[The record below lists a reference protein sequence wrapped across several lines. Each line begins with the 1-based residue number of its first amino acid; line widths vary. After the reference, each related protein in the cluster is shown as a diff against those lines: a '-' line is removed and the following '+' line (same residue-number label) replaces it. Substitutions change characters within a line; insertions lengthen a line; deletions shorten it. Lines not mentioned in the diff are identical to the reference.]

1 MSEKNESPADVVR
14 ALYAALGEGDIKGV
28 LARMAPDVIID
39 EPNRLPYGG
48 VHRGREAFAEA
59 VLGGIT
65 AHADFTIT
73 GADVFEGPAGIVG
86 RLTGTLKARSSGE
99 EYALTLVEIHR
110 VEDGLVQEIDVYTKN
125 PEGVAEFFAHAESG
139 AADHSG

>member
-1 MSEKNESPADVVR
+1 MSKQNESPVDVVR
-14 ALYAALGEGDIKGV
+14 AMYAALGEGDVKGV

-73 GADVFEGPAGIVG
+73 GTDVFEGPAGIVG

-110 VEDGLVQEIDVYTKN
+110 VEDGLVREIDVYTKN
-125 PEGVAEFFAHAESG
+125 PEGVAEFFAHAESH
-139 AADHSG
+139 HSG

>member
-1 MSEKNESPADVVR
+1 MSDRTESPADVVR
-14 ALYAALGEGDIKGV
+14 ALYAALSEGDVKGV
-28 LARMAPDVIID
+28 LARLAPDVIID

-59 VLGGIT
+59 ILGGMT
-65 AHADFTIT
+65 AHADLTIT
-73 GADVFEGPAGIVG
+73 GTDIFEGPTGIVG

-99 EYALTLVEIHR
+99 EYLLTLVEVHR

-125 PEGVAEFFAHAESG
+125 PEGAAEFFAHAESH
-139 AADHSG
+139 HSG

>member
-59 VLGGIT
+59 VLGGMT
-65 AHADFTIT
+65 AHADITIT
-73 GADVFEGPAGIVG
+73 GTDVFEGPAGIVG

-99 EYALTLVEIHR
+99 EYALTLVEVHR

-125 PEGVAEFFAHAESG
+125 PEGVAEFFAHAEAG